1 MSKVK
6 EKLREKILKI
16 KGGEFKEWYDSL
28 GEVSKKIYKIQN
40 QAPCLYILVYIL
52 VYIYK
57 YTIQVKKKRKNNK
70 KKQKLKG
77 KSQK

>member
-28 GEVSKKIYKIQN
+28 GEVSKKIYKKVREEMD
-40 QAPCLYILVYIL
+40 YE
-52 VYIYK
+52 
-57 YTIQVKKKRKNNK
+57 YTNK
-70 KKQKLKG
+70 KIKNETTIHIQ
-77 KSQK
+77 SYS